1 MLNTLT
7 LLLLFQLGG
16 ELCVRALALP
26 IPGPVI
32 GMALLFLTLLVRGH
46 VGEPLRDGASTLLQ
60 HLSLLF
66 IPAGAGVMLHLQ
78 RIESEWLPIA
88 VALIVSTFAGM
99 AVTGLVL
106 RAMTRHAT
114 HDVEKDVA

>member
-1 MLNTLT
+1 MIHVLSTLR
-7 LLLLFQLGG
+7 LYQLVG
-16 ELCVRALALP
+16 ELIVRAFVLP

-32 GMALLFLTLLVRGH
+32 GMALLFLTLLARGR
-46 VGEPLRDGASTLLQ
+46 VGEELRNGTSALLQ

-78 RIESEWLPIA
+78 RIESEWLPIT

-106 RAMTRHAT
+106 RAMTRGHA
-114 HDVEKDVA
+114 HDGGKEEA

>member
-1 MLNTLT
+1 MIQVFS
-7 LLLLFQLGG
+7 LLLLYQLIG
-16 ELCVRALALP
+16 ELIVRAFALP

-32 GMALLFLTLLVRGH
+32 GMALLFLTLLARGR
-46 VGEPLRDGASTLLQ
+46 VGEELRNGTSALLQ

-78 RIESEWLPIA
+78 RIESEWLPIT

-106 RAMTRHAT
+106 RAMTRGHA
-114 HDVEKDVA
+114 HDAGEDEA

>member
-1 MLNTLT
+1 MIQVFS
-7 LLLLFQLGG
+7 LLLIYQLVG
-16 ELCVRALALP
+16 ELIVRAFTLP

-32 GMALLFLTLLVRGH
+32 GMALLFLTLLVRGRI
-46 VGEPLRDGASTLLQ
+46 GEPLRDGASTLLQ

-99 AVTGLVL
+99 AVTAWVILAMLPKGAN
-106 RAMTRHAT
+106 RAPEDDA
-114 HDVEKDVA
+114 

>member
-1 MLNTLT
+1 MIQVFS
-7 LLLLFQLGG
+7 LLLIYQLVG
-16 ELCVRALALP
+16 ELVVRAFTLP

-32 GMALLFLTLLVRGH
+32 GMALLFLILLVRGR

-106 RAMTRHAT
+106 HAMTRHVT
-114 HDVEKDVA
+114 HDVEKDGA